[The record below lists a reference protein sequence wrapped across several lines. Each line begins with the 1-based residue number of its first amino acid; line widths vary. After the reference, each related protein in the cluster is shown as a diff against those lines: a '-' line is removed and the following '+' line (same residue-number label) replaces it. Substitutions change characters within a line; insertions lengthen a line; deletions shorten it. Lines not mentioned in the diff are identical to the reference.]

1 MADNPAM
8 IDHGTRR
15 EQMLRGIERQFVL
28 LAACTRV
35 AELPADVRAV
45 MERIPRERFVP
56 LEQQQAAYVDSAI
69 AIACGQT
76 ISQPFIVALM
86 TALAGPGPG
95 KRALEIGTGSGYQ
108 AAVLAGLCAQ
118 VKTLE
123 RIPELAAHAARVL
136 RELGITNA
144 EVRCGDGNLGWPD
157 AAPFDIILVT
167 CCAPEVPQALVDQL
181 APGGRLV
188 APVGDEGGDQ
198 KLVLVEK
205 DAAGATRRRTVL
217 GVRFVPMVTGSPQ
230 PPLKLPG
237 RWEHFPHGADVGV
250 RGMGPTVSDA
260 FAQAAV
266 ALTAVVC
273 DPKCIE
279 PVRAIAVECHAPDRE
294 LLVCAWLNEVITEMA
309 THGML
314 FSRFRVHATQDQLHA
329 VCWGEPVDRL
339 RHRVAVEPKGATLTE
354 LKVEPMNGGWLAQCV
369 VDV

>member
-1 MADNPAM
+1 
-8 IDHGTRR
+8 
-15 EQMLRGIERQFVL
+15 MLRGIEHQFAL
-28 LAACTRV
+28 LAPATG
-35 AELPADVRAV
+35 LPALPATVRQA
-45 MERIPRERFVP
+45 MERVPRERFVP
-56 LEQQQAAYVDSAI
+56 LEQQQAAYVDSAL

-86 TALAGPGPG
+86 TSLADPKPGS
-95 KRALEIGTGSGYQ
+95 RALEVGTGSGYQ
-108 AAVLAGLCAQ
+108 AAVLAALGAQ

-136 RELGITNA
+136 RELGVANA

-157 AAPFDIILVT
+157 AAPFDAILVT
-167 CCAPEVPQALVDQL
+167 CCAPDVPAALVEQL

-188 APVGDEGGDQ
+188 APVGTGGMDQ
-198 KLVLVEK
+198 ELVVVEK
-205 DAAGATRRRTVL
+205 DAGGATHRRTVL

-230 PPLKLPG
+230 PPKKLPG
-237 RWEHFPHGADVGV
+237 RHEHFPHGADIGV
-250 RGMGPTVSDA
+250 RGMGPSVSDA

-273 DPKCIE
+273 DPATVE
-279 PVRAIAVECHAPDRE
+279 PSRAVAVECHAPDRE
-294 LLVCAWLNEVITEMA
+294 LLLCAWLNEVITEMA

-314 FSRFRVHATQDQLHA
+314 FSRFRVHATQDQLQA
-329 VCWGEPVDRL
+329 VCWGEPVDRT
-339 RHRVAVEPKGATLTE
+339 RHAVKVEPKGATLTE